1 LFVGTRHKGV
11 FRRNKFKKM
20 FSHKGKTRTDKHN
33 LGIASLLSFVA
44 GLVNVVGFMAVAKLT
59 TNVTGHFAYFIDEA
73 FMLRF
78 TQAFHTALYIFFFF
92 LGAFF
97 SNFMVEIYSR
107 IRENLVYIIPTFTE
121 SVILFLIAL
130 FGNFLVEFHPDL
142 IALCLLFAMGMQ
154 NSLVTSISHS
164 VVRTTHLTGLFT
176 DMGIEISQLFFYKDK
191 DHKNRLIKSIKLRL
205 TIILTFFFG
214 GIIGGISYRY
224 FGIHTLLLGSLI
236 LIIGLTYDFIKIKIL
251 LVKRKHS

>member
-1 LFVGTRHKGV
+1 
-11 FRRNKFKKM
+11 M

-73 FMLRF
+73 FTLRF

-92 LGAFF
+92 FGAFF
-97 SNFMVEIYSR
+97 SNFMVEVYSR

-121 SVILFLIAL
+121 AVILFSIAV
-130 FGNFLVEFHPDL
+130 FGNFLVKSHPDL
-142 IALCLLFAMGMQ
+142 TALCLLFAMGMQ

-176 DMGIEISQLFFYKDK
+176 DMGIEVSQLFFYKDQ
-191 DHKNRLIKSIKLRL
+191 DHKNKLVKSIKLRL
-205 TIILTFFFG
+205 TIIAMFFAG
-214 GIIGGISYRY
+214 GIIGGIFYKY
-224 FGIHTLLLGSLI
+224 FGIRTLFFGSLI
-236 LIIGLTYDFIKIKIL
+236 LIIGLIYDFIKIRIL
-251 LVKRKHS
+251 LAKRKHF

>member
-1 LFVGTRHKGV
+1 
-11 FRRNKFKKM
+11 M

-44 GLVNVVGFMAVAKLT
+44 GLVNVVGFMSVAKLT

-73 FMLRF
+73 FLLRF
-78 TQAFHTALYIFFFF
+78 SQAFHTALYIFFFF

-97 SNFMVEIYSR
+97 SNFVVEIYLR
-107 IRENLVYIIPTFTE
+107 IRENLVYIIPTVTE
-121 SVILFLIAL
+121 AVILSLIAI
-130 FGNFLVEFHPDL
+130 FGNTLMELHPNI

-191 DHKNRLIKSIKLRL
+191 DHKNRLIQSIKLRL
-205 TIILTFFFG
+205 TIILMFFLG
-214 GIIGGISYRY
+214 GIVGGFLYKY
-224 FGIHTLLLGSLI
+224 LGIRTLLLGSFI
-236 LIIGLTYDFIKIKIL
+236 LIIGLAYDFIKIRIL
-251 LVKRKHS
+251 LSKRKHF

>member
-1 LFVGTRHKGV
+1 MRHVDNWQINQPKS
-11 FRRNKFKKM
+11 FEM

-33 LGIASLLSFVA
+33 LGLASLLSFVA
-44 GLVNVVGFMAVAKLT
+44 GLVNVVGFMAVSKLT
-59 TNVTGHFAYFIDEA
+59 TNITGHFAYFIDEA
-73 FMLRF
+73 FTLRF

-92 LGAFF
+92 FGAFF

-121 SVILFLIAL
+121 AVILLSIGI
-130 FGNFLVEFHPDL
+130 FGNFLIKYSPDI

-176 DMGIEISQLFFYKDK
+176 DMGIEFSQLFFYKDK
-191 DHKNRLIKSIKLRL
+191 EHKTKLVKSIKLRL
-205 TIILTFFFG
+205 TIIWMFFLG
-214 GIIGGISYRY
+214 GIIGGILYKY
-224 FGIHTLLLGSLI
+224 FGIRTLFLGSS
-236 LIIGLTYDFIKIKIL
+236 IL
-251 LVKRKHS
+251 LVGLIYDFVKIRILLIKRKHL